1 MSRNT
6 QVCARARTPA
16 PLHGLRRRSGGILE
30 GLVRRADPD
39 GAKRYREVS
48 LSGMAGID
56 RSDGKRSGRGQIRSE
71 PMQYRSMEQIGSEAD
86 VFTIPSLSR
95 RDRLERWAEA
105 LARHPARLSAIPEVE
120 YGPRRE
126 RDARRADHSP
136 LTVAY
141 EDPLLRAAGLRGD
154 TIGDAAELFRPL
166 ACAVTPSRLL
176 LPSRVDHESSGHCR
190 AGSWPDAARGGM
202 HGRDHLPRC
211 RRRVSC
217 RAHGC
222 RGACGRAFLMLA
234 SGRPPA
240 FLLGPSGRG
249 EDLLRERSARRGG
262 VDAGPISPA
271 TTITACGSLGG
282 KQAGWRS
289 RLSCSRCD
297 ADPGLV
303 CSPGSGPR
311 SDDAARAR
319 PGEGRLV
326 GWRPVQGYR
335 HTR

>member
-16 PLHGLRRRSGGILE
+16 PLHGLRRRSGGTE

-39 GAKRYREVS
+39 GAKRHREVS

-154 TIGDAAELFRPL
+154 TIGDAADFFGLSHAQLHHLVCYCHHGSTMSP
-166 ACAVTPSRLL
+166 
-176 LPSRVDHESSGHCR
+176 SGHCR

-202 HGRDHLPRC
+202 HGRDHLLAA
-211 RRRVSC
+211 V
-217 RAHGC
+217 
-222 RGACGRAFLMLA
+222 GASVAALTAVALA
-234 SGRPPA
+234 GA
-240 FLLGPSGRG
+240 LF
-249 EDLLRERSARRGG
+249 
-262 VDAGPISPA
+262 
-271 TTITACGSLGG
+271 
-282 KQAGWRS
+282 
-289 RLSCSRCD
+289 
-297 ADPGLV
+297 
-303 CSPGSGPR
+303 
-311 SDDAARAR
+311 
-319 PGEGRLV
+319 
-326 GWRPVQGYR
+326 
-335 HTR
+335 